1 MLNPTQQ
8 SALRLM
14 FTLASEDCPADLQL
28 LAGAMQLACVQV
40 DELLSDLERAGLV
53 DAERVRLTL
62 PGLAIAASLPAA
74 SRAAQCPPAQRPQHA
89 APAKRRRRSARRAA

>member
-14 FTLASEDCPADLQL
+14 FKMASEDCPADLQL
-28 LAGAMQLACVQV
+28 LSGALRLACVEV
-40 DELLSDLERAGLV
+40 DSLLSELERAGLV

-62 PGLAIAASLPAA
+62 PGLAVAASLPAV
-74 SRAAQCPPAQRPQHA
+74 SRAQRPPAQRLQHA